1 MIANIETE
9 SMKDEAKE
17 MKDNLEK
24 MQKLLNLK
32 CSAEKKEKLLLYF
45 NTFLRAY
52 LSFDRDNNIAIREDI
67 SGSEDTDQLIVSA
80 FSKLK

>member
-1 MIANIETE
+1 
-9 SMKDEAKE
+9 
-17 MKDNLEK
+17 

-52 LSFDRDNNIAIREDI
+52 LSFDKDNNIIIREDI
-67 SGSEDTDQLIVSA
+67 SRSEDTDQLIVSA

>member
-1 MIANIETE
+1 
-9 SMKDEAKE
+9 
-17 MKDNLEK
+17 
-24 MQKLLNLK
+24 MQKLLTLK

-52 LSFDRDNNIAIREDI
+52 LSFDKENNITIREDI
-67 SGSEDTDQLIVSA
+67 SRSEDTDQLIVSA